1 MKNFE
6 FNLVD
11 AAKSFNQIVDEKQE
25 SINIFAA
32 DEVEAKAKED
42 KYISALKDIDR
53 AAFAIVNDGIDTLTG
68 IKLKSEVLDTL
79 IKKNV

>member
-25 SINIFAA
+25 SINKTIFFFFNAISGFPG
-32 DEVEAKAKED
+32 KED
-42 KYISALKDIDR
+42 TFRLKRNPRDHNSLI
-53 AAFAIVNDGIDTLTG
+53 TLSSN
-68 IKLKSEVLDTL
+68 LVLL
-79 IKKNV
+79 E